1 MKTKKDLF
9 FTVDYL
15 RNRNYELKRELLDL
29 QEYVEK
35 LEKQLTKIMIKDYDD
50 IFKFLD
56 NIPISVIDD
65 KVHDKVDA
73 IALVKEHLQEDW
85 VKEKMM
91 EEIK

>member
-1 MKTKKDLF
+1 MKIKEDLF
-9 FTVDYL
+9 FTIDYL
-15 RNRNYELKRELLDL
+15 RNRNYELKRDLLDL
-29 QEYVEK
+29 QEYTEK
-35 LEKQLTKIMIKDYDD
+35 LEKQLTKIMIKSYDD

-65 KVHDKVDA
+65 KVHKKVDA

-91 EEIK
+91 EELK